1 VVLERFIPSTLRA
14 EYPEMEEILPPRL
27 ACATVTSPRGRLEF
41 KDQQALLEESI
52 LIDLPER
59 F

>member
-1 VVLERFIPSTLRA
+1 VILKRFIRPCCA

-27 ACATVTSPRGRLEF
+27 PCAMATSPCRRLEF
-41 KDQQALLEESI
+41 KDQQALLEESV
-52 LIDLPER
+52 LIDPLER